1 MATDS
6 KDKKI
11 RLWDPRQEKC
21 VQEFDDVGGAQGSAV
36 TWQGKQD
43 QLICTGFNKMS
54 ERRIELIDIR
64 GGGKKLT
71 SFLVDS
77 GSGFPTPVYDQD
89 TGVLLFWGKV
99 WHARVVIRAETN
111 VRNN

>member
-1 MATDS
+1 MVTDS

-64 GGGKKLT
+64 NSGKKLT

-99 WHARVVIRAETN
+99 CLAKVIIRA
-111 VRNN
+111 